1 MAAISMVFSSWQFIL
16 VYLPIVVLIYFLMNH
31 LRWITAGKAWL
42 VVASLFFYSYWD
54 TKHLPLI
61 LGSIFVNFAIGTYLA
76 KSHGPL
82 PGDTGRLNHGISR
95 KMVLAAGIAA
105 NLVLLGYYKYTNF
118 LLDNVNALL
127 GTAHTVPQIVL
138 PLAIS
143 FFTFTQIV
151 YLVDSYRGETAKYGI
166 LNYSLFVTFFPHLI
180 AGPIVHHQQI
190 MPQFDSRWT
199 LMLRKSNLLK
209 GLFIFGIGLFK
220 KVVIA
225 DNFAVWADA
234 GFDGGQSLGFFAAWA
249 TSLAYTFQLYFDFS
263 GYCDMAIGA
272 SLLFNISLPINFNS
286 PYKALNIQDF
296 WRRWHITLSS
306 FLRDYLYI
314 PLGGNRSSE
323 YQTYLNIFITFVL
336 GGLWHGATWM
346 FVIWGAMHGAALG
359 VHRLWKKWGRPM
371 PAALA
376 WLLTF
381 VFVNVAWVFFR
392 AKTLEDAARVLHGMV
407 DFRSIAG
414 TSLPSAPTSDFAWG
428 GWLSDVLLQYL
439 PVGLVG
445 HVPAYLAIA
454 FAFIVVRQKN
464 SIEIAGASLGS
475 AKLVCGVVIFSLAMY
490 AMLATTSSVFL
501 YFNF

>member
-1 MAAISMVFSSWQFIL
+1 MVFSSWQFIL
-16 VYLPIVVLIYFLMNH
+16 VYLPIVVLIFFLMNH

-42 VVASLFFYSYWD
+42 VIASLFFYSYWD
-54 TKHLPLI
+54 IKHLPLI
-61 LGSIFVNFAIGTYLA
+61 LGSIFVNFVIGTYLA
-76 KSHGPL
+76 RSHGSL
-82 PGDTGRLNHGISR
+82 HGDMSRPNRGISR

-105 NLVLLGYYKYTNF
+105 NLLLLGYYKYTNF
-118 LLDNVNALL
+118 LLDNVNAIF
-127 GTAHTVPQIVL
+127 GTAHVIPHIVL

-199 LMLRKSNLLK
+199 LMLRKSNILR

-272 SLLFNISLPINFNS
+272 SLLFNIALPINFNS
-286 PYKALNIQDF
+286 PYKSLSIQDF

-314 PLGGNRSSE
+314 PLGGNRGLE
-323 YQTYLNIFITFVL
+323 YQTYINIFITFVL

-346 FVIWGAMHGAALG
+346 FVVWGALHGGALG

-371 PAALA
+371 PTALA

-381 VFVNVAWVFFR
+381 VFVNITWVFFR
-392 AKTLEDAARVLHGMV
+392 AKTMEDAERVLRGMV
-407 DFRSIAG
+407 DFRSILGESIA
-414 TSLPSAPTSDFAWG
+414 SASTSDFAWA
-428 GWLSDVLLQYL
+428 GWFSDVMLQYL
-439 PVGLVG
+439 PAGLVG
-445 HVPAYLAIA
+445 QLPVYLAIVFA
-454 FAFIVVRQKN
+454 FAIIGQKN
-464 SIEIAGASLGS
+464 SIEIASGPLGN
-475 AKLVCGVVIFSLAMY
+475 AKLAYGGLLFCIAMY
-490 AMLATTSSVFL
+490 AMMATTSSVFL